1 MVLRKGEFPEYS
13 EDQSVKFELY
23 KVNAPTWKNI
33 MINKNLPKRLEHLDT
48 LAKNLWW
55 CWNQEAIELF
65 RMVDEQLWELSHGN
79 PIAMLDMIDLARY
92 KELAKDEAFIGKMD
106 EVYTKF
112 NKYMSLKGKASGPSI
127 SYFCMEYGLDTSLKI
142 YSGGLGILAGDYLKE
157 ASDMN
162 VRMTAMGFLYKYGY
176 FTQQLSGQ
184 GDQVAVYDPQDFSK
198 TPATPVLDGD
208 GKWLTTS
215 VAFPGRTIKA
225 RIWRVDVGRVELYL
239 LDSDIDENLPEDR
252 GVTHQLY
259 GGDWENRLKQE
270 LLLGIGGIRALR
282 KLGIYSDIYHCN
294 EGHAAFIGLER
305 LREYVQQE
313 NLSFTEAV
321 EGVRASS
328 LFTTHT
334 PVPAGHDAFSEDMLR
349 TYIAHYP
356 ERLKIDWNTLKSL
369 GMIDPNNPNEK
380 FSMSNLAANLSQEV
394 NGVSWLHG
402 KVSQEILGGLWP
414 GYLPEELHVSYV
426 TNGVH
431 YPTWTAPEW
440 KEIHAKVFGREFENH
455 HYDKSCFG
463 EIRKVDNEIIWG
475 TRCLLKKKLIDKVK
489 EYLSDPS
496 VSNHYSPHHI
506 VEIKNTLRDDILTI
520 GFARRFATYKRAHLL
535 FRDLDKLSEIVNNGE
550 YPVQF
555 LFAGKAHPADKA
567 GQDLIKRIVEISKMP
582 QFIGKIVFIPNYD
595 ITLAKY
601 LVQGVDV
608 WMNTPTRPL
617 EASGTSGEKAAMNG
631 VMHFS
636 VLDGWWVEGYKKGAG
651 WALKMERT
659 YDDQGFQ
666 DELDAATI
674 YDILESEIVPQYY
687 NKNAQGIS
695 NEWVETI
702 KNCVA
707 DVACNFT
714 TNRMMTD
721 YFDKFY
727 NPLADRYRRLIDND
741 YAMAKEIAQWKRKM
755 RREWPLIEVLEYN
768 AIAGNYGT
776 IVLGGDYRSEIKLA
790 VGDTAPEY
798 IGLETLLSEPDK
810 KGRLRIKEV
819 YPFKLKECRDGVA
832 TYVCDIVPDRTGTY
846 QIATRMYAKNDL
858 LAHRQDFELVKWL

>member
-1 MVLRKGEFPEYS
+1 MGYEMSVEKETDRQGKRVPFGSFGLQPLFSPPYS
-13 EDQSVKFELY
+13 
-23 KVNAPTWKNI
+23 
-33 MINKNLPKRLEHLDT
+33 
-48 LAKNLWW
+48 
-55 CWNQEAIELF
+55 
-65 RMVDEQLWELSHGN
+65 
-79 PIAMLDMIDLARY
+79 
-92 KELAKDEAFIGKMD
+92 
-106 EVYTKF
+106 
-112 NKYMSLKGKASGPSI
+112 
-127 SYFCMEYGLDTSLKI
+127 
-142 YSGGLGILAGDYLKE
+142 
-157 ASDMN
+157 
-162 VRMTAMGFLYKYGY
+162 
-176 FTQQLSGQ
+176 
-184 GDQVAVYDPQDFSK
+184 
-198 TPATPVLDGD
+198 
-208 GKWLTTS
+208 
-215 VAFPGRTIKA
+215 
-225 RIWRVDVGRVELYL
+225 
-239 LDSDIDENLPEDR
+239 
-252 GVTHQLY
+252 
-259 GGDWENRLKQE
+259 
-270 LLLGIGGIRALR
+270 RALR
-282 KLGIYSDIYHCN
+282 
-294 EGHAAFIGLER
+294 
-305 LREYVQQE
+305 
-313 NLSFTEAV
+313 
-321 EGVRASS
+321 
-328 LFTTHT
+328 
-334 PVPAGHDAFSEDMLR
+334 
-349 TYIAHYP
+349 
-356 ERLKIDWNTLKSL
+356 
-369 GMIDPNNPNEK
+369 
-380 FSMSNLAANLSQEV
+380 
-394 NGVSWLHG
+394 
-402 KVSQEILGGLWP
+402 
-414 GYLPEELHVSYV
+414 
-426 TNGVH
+426 
-431 YPTWTAPEW
+431 
-440 KEIHAKVFGREFENH
+440 
-455 HYDKSCFG
+455 
-463 EIRKVDNEIIWG
+463 
-475 TRCLLKKKLIDKVK
+475 
-489 EYLSDPS
+489 
-496 VSNHYSPHHI
+496 
-506 VEIKNTLRDDILTI
+506 NTLRDDILTI

-674 YDILESEIVPQYY
+674 YDILESEIAPQYY